1 MNIGIPIWM
10 LALSLLAGLA
20 AATVLYFRN
29 KKQHYGKALNV
40 ILFALRTLIVGL
52 VVLLLF
58 NPLIRQKFSSVETPT
73 IILAHDNS
81 SSVVLCKDSAFYK
94 KDYQTQFEQFRQDL
108 NADFQV
114 DEYLFGEDVRDFENL
129 DFSDQLTDMSL
140 LVKTLDRRYYK
151 RNVGAVLLFSD
162 GIYNRGFEPE
172 LVAENFPF
180 PIHTVVLGDTVAYPD
195 LAIRNVP

>member
-10 LALSLLAGLA
+10 LALSLLAGVA

-29 KKQHYGKALNV
+29 KKQHYGKALTI
-40 ILFALRTLIVGL
+40 ILFALRTLMVDL

-94 KDYQTQFEQFRQDL
+94 KDYLTQL
-108 NADFQV
+108 
-114 DEYLFGEDVRDFENL
+114 
-129 DFSDQLTDMSL
+129 SSL
-140 LVKTLDRRYYK
+140 GKT
-151 RNVGAVLLFSD
+151 
-162 GIYNRGFEPE
+162 
-172 LVAENFPF
+172 
-180 PIHTVVLGDTVAYPD
+180 
-195 LAIRNVP
+195 